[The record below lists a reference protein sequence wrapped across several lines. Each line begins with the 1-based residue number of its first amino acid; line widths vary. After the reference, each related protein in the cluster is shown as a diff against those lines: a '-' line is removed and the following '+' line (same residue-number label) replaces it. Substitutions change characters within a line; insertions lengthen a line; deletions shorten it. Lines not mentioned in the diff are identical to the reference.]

1 MSAALSIP
9 PGAMNRISSRI
20 ASDFGKKF
28 NSARHAIADAVL
40 EVAGETAVAL
50 AERTFPSVMAI
61 GYAVRSVRR
70 DVSSVYATPGKVFG
84 ILESKNPI
92 LARTFWAALKKGDL
106 SAARQIVQQSGT
118 SVANIRI
125 GGSLDPSLH
134 EKSRNNTGTVTI
146 PAPLQMCSKEEIADY
161 TKTVVAELGKT
172 ASGWSACA
180 AELGQTVPTR
190 WKGVSVH
197 GRSGGHTRAALSPQS
212 ISITLVNTRP
222 LARKH
227 LSPGQAATIRKNAA
241 EHLSRAVQ
249 SRLATLS

>member
-9 PGAMNRISSRI
+9 PGAMNRIGGRI

-28 NSARHAIADAVL
+28 TSARHAIADAVL
-40 EVAGETAVAL
+40 EVAGDTAVAL

-61 GYAVRSVRR
+61 GYAVRSVRS
-70 DVSSVYATPGKVFG
+70 DVSSVYATPGKIFAV
-84 ILESKNPI
+84 LESKDPV
-92 LARTFWAALKKGDL
+92 LAGKFWAAMKKGDL
-106 SAARQIVQQSGT
+106 SSARQIVQQSGT

-125 GGSLDPSLH
+125 GGSLDPALH
-134 EKSRNNTGTVTI
+134 EKSRNNNGTVTI
-146 PAPLQMCSKEEIADY
+146 PAPLQMCTKEEIAQY
-161 TKTVVAELGKT
+161 TKTVIAQLGKT

-180 AELGQTVPTR
+180 AELGQTVPTN
-190 WKGVSVH
+190 WKSVAVH
-197 GRSGGHTRAALSPQS
+197 GRSGGHIRPALSPQS

-241 EHLSRAVQ
+241 EYLGRAIQ
-249 SRLATLS
+249 SRLSSMS